1 MTQVRAVDEEEILI
15 RALEDCD
22 RAGCASVIERSTIT
36 LRGRDGSLEDF
47 RPI

>member
-1 MTQVRAVDEEEILI
+1 MKQVRAVDEEEILI
-15 RALEDCD
+15 RALEYYD
-22 RAGCASVIERSTIT
+22 RAVCASVIERSTIT